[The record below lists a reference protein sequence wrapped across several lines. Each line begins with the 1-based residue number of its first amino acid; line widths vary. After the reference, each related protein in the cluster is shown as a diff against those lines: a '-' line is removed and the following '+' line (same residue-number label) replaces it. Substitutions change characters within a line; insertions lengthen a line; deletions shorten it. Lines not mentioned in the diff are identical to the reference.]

1 MDALGLGLALGLA
14 ASISPGPLL
23 VLVVTS
29 ALRSGWKSGALTACA
44 PLLSDAAVVAVTLLL
59 LDRLPA
65 RALGVLG
72 VVGAVF
78 VVWSGVQTVRE
89 ARSASLTDHSS
100 TPDPPSPKPTA
111 SPEPTSPEP
120 ASAPE
125 SASPKLAAS
134 PESDPSPEPAASPD
148 TDAAPGAGTQPS
160 AAALPGT
167 DTRPSADARAG
178 AGSPPGADTRPR
190 TDTPPGAD
198 PRPRTDTRPGAD
210 ASPGPDP
217 LPAIHA
223 SQGSP
228 PRGTLNSILPAGY
241 DNSGSSK
248 AAGALALRR
257 AVLVNLL
264 SPHPWI
270 AWATALGP
278 LTITTWRASAGAGA
292 ALLIGFYLTL
302 VGGKVVI
309 AVLVARGRRHLGDT
323 GYRRA
328 LTVAGALLVLAGVAM
343 GVEFAGYPHGG

>member
-29 ALRSGWKSGALTACA
+29 ALRSGRRAGVLTACA
-44 PLLSDAAVVAVTLLL
+44 PLVSDAVVAAVTLLL

-72 VVGAVF
+72 VVGAVL

-89 ARSASLTDHSS
+89 ARSASLVGGA
-100 TPDPPSPKPTA
+100 PA
-111 SPEPTSPEP
+111 GA
-120 ASAPE
+120 ASA
-125 SASPKLAAS
+125 
-134 PESDPSPEPAASPD
+134 
-148 TDAAPGAGTQPS
+148 AP
-160 AAALPGT
+160 
-167 DTRPSADARAG
+167 
-178 AGSPPGADTRPR
+178 
-190 TDTPPGAD
+190 
-198 PRPRTDTRPGAD
+198 
-210 ASPGPDP
+210 
-217 LPAIHA
+217 
-223 SQGSP
+223 
-228 PRGTLNSILPAGY
+228 
-241 DNSGSSK
+241 
-248 AAGALALRR
+248 LRR

-278 LTITTWRASAGAGA
+278 LIITTWRASAGAGA

-309 AVLVARGRRHLGDT
+309 ALLVARGRRHLGDT

-328 LTVAGALLVLAGVAM
+328 LTAAGVLLVLAGAAM
-343 GVEFAGYPHGG
+343 GVQFATYGT

>member
-1 MDALGLGLALGLA
+1 MDALGLGLTLGLA

-29 ALRSGWKSGALTACA
+29 ALRSGWKAGALTACA
-44 PLLSDAAVVAVTLLL
+44 PVLSDAAVVAVTLLL

-78 VVWSGVQTVRE
+78 VVWSGVRTVRE
-89 ARSASLTDHSS
+89 ARSASLTEQPP
-100 TPDPPSPKPTA
+100 TPGSRAPTH
-111 SPEPTSPEP
+111 E
-120 ASAPE
+120 
-125 SASPKLAAS
+125 
-134 PESDPSPEPAASPD
+134 D
-148 TDAAPGAGTQPS
+148 
-160 AAALPGT
+160 
-167 DTRPSADARAG
+167 
-178 AGSPPGADTRPR
+178 
-190 TDTPPGAD
+190 
-198 PRPRTDTRPGAD
+198 
-210 ASPGPDP
+210 
-217 LPAIHA
+217 HA

-228 PRGTLNSILPAGY
+228 PRGTLNSILPAGT
-241 DNSGSSK
+241 DRTGSR
-248 AAGALALRR
+248 ALRR

-278 LTITTWRASAGAGA
+278 LTITTWRTSAGAGA

-309 AVLVARGRRHLGDT
+309 ALLVARGRRRLGDT

-328 LTVAGALLVLAGVAM
+328 LTAAGALLVLAGVAM
-343 GVEFAGYPHGG
+343 GVEFAGYPHGD

>member
-1 MDALGLGLALGLA
+1 MDALGWGLALGLA

-29 ALRSGWKSGALTACA
+29 ALRSGWKSGVLTACA
-44 PLLSDAAVVAVTLLL
+44 PLLSDAVVVAVTLLL

-78 VVWSGVQTVRE
+78 VVWTGVQTVRE
-89 ARSASLTDHSS
+89 ARSASLTDRPS
-100 TPDPPSPKPTA
+100 T
-111 SPEPTSPEP
+111 PEP
-120 ASAPE
+120 ASPE
-125 SASPKLAAS
+125 FHAA
-134 PESDPSPEPAASPD
+134 
-148 TDAAPGAGTQPS
+148 
-160 AAALPGT
+160 
-167 DTRPSADARAG
+167 
-178 AGSPPGADTRPR
+178 
-190 TDTPPGAD
+190 
-198 PRPRTDTRPGAD
+198 
-210 ASPGPDP
+210 
-217 LPAIHA
+217 
-223 SQGSP
+223 QGSP

-241 DNSGSSK
+241 DNSGSAK

-278 LTITTWRASAGAGA
+278 LTITTWRASAAAGA
-292 ALLIGFYLTL
+292 ALVIGFYLTL

-309 AVLVARGRRHLGDT
+309 AVLVARGRRRLGDT

-328 LTVAGALLVLAGVAM
+328 LTAAGALLVLAGVAM
-343 GVEFAGYPHGG
+343 GVEFAGYPQGG